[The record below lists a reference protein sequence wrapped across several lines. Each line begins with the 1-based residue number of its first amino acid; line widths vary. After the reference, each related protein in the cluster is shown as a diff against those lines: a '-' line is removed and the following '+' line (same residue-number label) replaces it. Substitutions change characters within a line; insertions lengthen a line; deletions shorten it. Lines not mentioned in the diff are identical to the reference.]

1 MFFLILR
8 TNSCKSTVHT
18 HDYSIE
24 LLQEKTSYLG
34 KLIRIF
40 TQRNVMMMRT
50 MSRMPFDQT
59 DHTSTPLRKWGIL
72 CVCVWKLKADI
83 AYLLAGF
90 LIRPFQQK
98 K

>member
-1 MFFLILR
+1 MFFFILR

-40 TQRNVMMMRT
+40 TQRNVMMMMRT

-59 DHTSTPLRKWGIL
+59 DHTSTPLRKWGTV
-72 CVCVWKLKADI
+72 CVCVC
-83 AYLLAGF
+83 GN
-90 LIRPFQQK
+90 
-98 K
+98 